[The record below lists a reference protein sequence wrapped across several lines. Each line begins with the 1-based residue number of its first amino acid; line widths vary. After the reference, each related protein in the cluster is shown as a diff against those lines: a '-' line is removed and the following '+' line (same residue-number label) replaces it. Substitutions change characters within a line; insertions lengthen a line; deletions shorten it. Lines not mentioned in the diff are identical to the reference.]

1 VTNLLIVLSYH
12 DMKSVRLKD
21 IKFEL

>member
-1 VTNLLIVLSYH
+1 VLSYH

-21 IKFEL
+21 IKFAL

>member
-21 IKFEL
+21 IKFAL